1 MRAGIS
7 NEERENKSI
16 LICVVLKTIDINR
29 LRFDELKLSS
39 TKEIKVHL
47 ELQLHV
53 NDHISMELSWLLR
66 TNRSF
71 DTFSLRLLIPTP
83 FKKGKDGLKNVS

>member
-71 DTFSLRLLIPTP
+71 GTFSLRLLIPTP
-83 FKKGKDGLKNVS
+83 FKKCKDGLKNVS